1 MSRMFGTDGV
11 RGIANRELTAELA
24 FRLGQAG
31 AKVLQ
36 TARKPRI
43 LVGQDTRL
51 SGDMLAAALT
61 AGICSMGAEA
71 VLVGVLPTPGIAY
84 LTRHYQAD
92 AGVVIS
98 ASHNPMEFNG
108 IKFFNGQGY
117 KLRDELE
124 DEIQRIVES
133 GDLGELPTGAD
144 VGRRVRMRNAQ
155 EDYVEFLVSSC
166 REDLSGLYIVLD
178 CANGAAS
185 WVAPEVFRRLGA
197 RVDVYYDQPD
207 GTNINDLCGSTHPQ
221 ALQRLVMESGADLGL
236 AFDGDA
242 DRMLAV
248 DENGL
253 LIDGDR
259 IMAVCGLDMKERG
272 ELAGDTIVG
281 TVMSNL
287 GLHIAL
293 EQRGIK
299 LETTKVGDRYV
310 LERMLEAHYKIGGE
324 QSGHVIF
331 LDYNTTGDGVLS
343 GLMLCQVMVR
353 KGAKLSTLASV
364 MRPLPQVLVNVDVSP
379 RQREAYPGD
388 PELAG
393 LIAEVEAQLGN
404 RGRVLIRPSGTEPK
418 VRVMIE
424 GEDQGQIEA
433 FAQRIAEKILAL

>member
-1 MSRMFGTDGV
+1 
-11 RGIANRELTAELA
+11 
-24 FRLGQAG
+24 
-31 AKVLQ
+31 
-36 TARKPRI
+36 
-43 LVGQDTRL
+43 
-51 SGDMLAAALT
+51 
-61 AGICSMGAEA
+61 
-71 VLVGVLPTPGIAY
+71 
-84 LTRHYQAD
+84 
-92 AGVVIS
+92 
-98 ASHNPMEFNG
+98 
-108 IKFFNGQGY
+108 
-117 KLRDELE
+117 
-124 DEIQRIVES
+124 
-133 GDLGELPTGAD
+133 
-144 VGRRVRMRNAQ
+144 
-155 EDYVEFLVSSC
+155 
-166 REDLSGLYIVLD
+166 
-178 CANGAAS
+178 
-185 WVAPEVFRRLGA
+185 
-197 RVDVYYDQPD
+197 
-207 GTNINDLCGSTHPQ
+207 
-221 ALQRLVMESGADLGL
+221 MESGADLGL

-404 RGRVLIRPSGTEPK
+404 RGRVLILLVRHRAKGAGDDRGRGSGADRGVCPAHREKNSCPVTGDTAPPAGIACTGRGIFYGGQGTHAPGTAGRGKATGGKRPRARAAQPLGNAPHGAGHGGGAQAALLLRRYPSLDGTEAGNAGGACARRNGAGP
-418 VRVMIE
+418 RPIP
-424 GEDQGQIEA
+424 GAGQSGLVYRRESAWRYWRWYGGCKPSIPP
-433 FAQRIAEKILAL
+433 RPRPW